1 MKQRVF
7 LEILVDKNN
16 IKGAEVFEHVLLVLH
31 QVYEKDRRK
40 KEPDSFSFE
49 ITKVGNRIRFFISCH
64 KKYKEFL
71 QNQIY
76 AHYNNVEINLV
87 KDYFSK
93 IPQEKIQVGE
103 VILGKH
109 YLYPIST
116 FWETG
121 QITSKTIIDPYS
133 SITSSLAKIGKY
145 SLNTL
150 QINFVPLKDSEW
162 KKNIDK
168 TIEVLAAKKH
178 PLVEKM
184 LLHPW
189 FSFLKI
195 LLRPFYWMFML
206 VRLLI
211 GKSMD
216 DDYTEEREQEE
227 QMIKKDFLD
236 KIASPGYG
244 VSLNI
249 IHAWENAYEWKL
261 AIKEIFSTLSVYNN
275 FWNNNLRLKW
285 IFSDEPHLLNVF
297 KRKIGEKMIFNIKEL
312 AGLVHLPTSYVKTP
326 AINWVSSRSFEPPS
340 NLPIID
346 PDLTD
351 DISPETHL
359 TPIGK
364 TNFRGTNMSFWIGPD
379 DRRRHMY
386 IIGKTGMGKST
397 LLENMIID
405 DMKKGRGLA
414 LVDPHGDLAEGVI
427 GFIPKDRTNH
437 TIIFDPSDKE
447 WPIAFNMLENIDAE
461 HRPLI
466 ASWLVGIFKKI
477 FAESWGPRLEHI
489 LRNTILALL
498 EYPNTTLISIPMML
512 TDEKYRR
519 KVIAKVEDPV
529 VKKFWTEEF
538 ARFSPQ
544 QKIEAVN
551 PILNKVGQFLSSSL
565 LRNVLGQTKNSFN
578 LRWAMDNKKII
589 IVNLSKGKIG
599 EDASS
604 LLGAMIIT
612 KFQLEAMS
620 RADIKESERKDFY
633 LYVDEFQNF
642 ATDSFTTI
650 LSEARKYKLNLVMAN
665 QYIDQMTEKVKD
677 AVFGN
682 VGTTIAFQVG
692 ASDAHLL
699 KEVFAWE
706 IEEDDFINIK
716 KYSVYLKQLI
726 DGMPSKI
733 FSADMFWPH
742 KKNEKEFENRY
753 EKILQVSRE
762 KYCKPKKVVVEKIN
776 KMFETTEPKK
786 KEIKKEEGKE
796 EKKTKKKIL

>member
-76 AHYNNVEINLV
+76 AHYNNVEINLI

-692 ASDAHLL
+692 VSDAHLL

-706 IEEDDFINIK
+706 IEEDDFVNIK

-733 FSADMFWPH
+733 FSADMFLPH

-762 KYCKPKKVVVEKIN
+762 KYCKPRKFVVEKIN
-776 KMFETTEPKK
+776 KMFDAPVPKK
-786 KEIKKEEGKE
+786 KEELKE
-796 EKKTKKKIL
+796 EKKTQKKEK